1 MEQAKRLSLA
11 ECRRIL
17 EEDGTKYSDEQIL
30 KIRDVLYDLG
40 ELDYLIFKQM
50 HTSGKMVG
58 IRIFP
63 KKLHNL

>member
-40 ELDYLIFKQM
+40 ELDYLIFKEVIKANQKPYFD
-50 HTSGKMVG
+50 SDCNKAA
-58 IRIFP
+58 
-63 KKLHNL
+63 